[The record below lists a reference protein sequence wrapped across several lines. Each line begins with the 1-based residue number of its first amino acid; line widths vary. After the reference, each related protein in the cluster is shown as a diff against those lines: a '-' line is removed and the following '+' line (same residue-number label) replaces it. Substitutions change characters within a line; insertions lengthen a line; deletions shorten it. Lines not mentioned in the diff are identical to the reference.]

1 MKWKTGKQQRKL
13 MKQGAGFQGK
23 KISKIDKP
31 LARLIMIEREKTKLT
46 NIRNETGDISTDYT
60 DLKEQQVSKFITKLQ

>member
-46 NIRNETGDISTDYT
+46 NIRNETGDITVDPAENT
-60 DLKEQQVSKFITKLQ
+60 TWKFVHINKF

>member
-13 MKQGAGFQGK
+13 MKQRAGFQGG

-31 LARLIMIEREKTKLT
+31 LARLIMIEREKTKIT
-46 NIRNETGDISTDYT
+46 NIRNETGDITVDPAENT
-60 DLKEQQVSKFITKLQ
+60 TKKFVLINKF

>member
-46 NIRNETGDISTDYT
+46 NIRNETGDITVDPAENT
-60 DLKEQQVSKFITKLQ
+60 TQKFVHINKF

>member
-46 NIRNETGDISTDYT
+46 NIRNETGDITVDPAENT
-60 DLKEQQVSKFITKLQ
+60 KQKFVHINKF